1 MLTLPPQ
8 EQLHFRKWLRQ
19 RNVADAFML
28 VPQENDA
35 ECEVCGTL
43 PYFATVR
50 CACNASLVACPQH
63 GASSIASQLV
73 DDRCFLT
80 ALPET
85 GLAMCECSAARKTLE
100 LHVSDEE
107 LRAALVAC
115 GHSADSPGA
124 SPANKQVKR
133 PRLEPLAAASA
144 GDDAPRAAD
153 PESKSLRCSECG
165 RHAGRGG
172 FMRCMACDTAFHRK
186 CADRDLRRTDVCL
199 CPPCW
204 DAQQ

>member
-1 MLTLPPQ
+1 MP
-8 EQLHFRKWLRQ
+8 E
-19 RNVADAFML
+19 
-28 VPQENDA
+28 ENDA

-50 CACNASLVACPQH
+50 CACNASHVACPQH
-63 GASSIASQLV
+63 GAACIRSLMKSVS
-73 DDRCFLT
+73 DCT
-80 ALPET
+80 AET
-85 GLAMCECSAARKTLE
+85 GLALCDCSAAHKTLE
-100 LHVSDEE
+100 LHVSDQE

-115 GHSADSPGA
+115 GHPVESPGP

-133 PRLEPLAAASA
+133 PRLEPAAAASV
-144 GDDAPRAAD
+144 GDDAPLAD

-165 RHAGRGG
+165 RHAGREG
-172 FMRCMACDTAFHRK
+172 FLRCMGCDTPFHRK

-199 CPPCW
+199 CPTCW